1 MHTHNKITTAIKFA
15 LMSSIASV
23 AISGQAI
30 AQETDA
36 NEVFERI
43 AVTGSS
49 IIRTDMEGALPV
61 TTLTQADIVR
71 TGVTSVPDL
80 IQQLPSMQGFT
91 APSQSVG
98 GGGGGVATASL
109 RGIGG
114 EYTLVLL
121 NGRRLAASGSGSSI
135 DVNTI
140 PLAAIER
147 VEILTDGASALYGAD
162 AIAGV
167 INFILK
173 KNVQETTIQ
182 VRYDKPQD
190 SGGENFTF
198 SLTTGFG
205 DLYEDGFNISLSASR
220 EDQTQ
225 LRSVDRDFSKTGFI
239 PFNHNGDDLMFVAAS
254 SNAIPGNARVRF
266 WHPDGVDSNG
276 DGTPDRLTA
285 TFNPYRLANG
295 QCGPNSAPSNSST
308 ATSQV
313 DTCVFDFTSTLE
325 ILPEFVRDNIILN
338 GTLELGDSAEV
349 YGTINYSNFETITR
363 IAPYPTGNFLIPTDS
378 SLVQSEVLPNLP
390 SDVLGFTPQQIIDN
404 IADVAAAWRV
414 LPGGNRTN
422 EFSTDSL
429 WTNFGVRGEFGDVSY
444 DLSLTHADNERSDNI
459 LTGYPI
465 TSDFLSL
472 VSSGAVNVFAAP
484 EELSDDDRAAV
495 QATMYSGLRQK
506 TDTSLTMFEGSFSA
520 PVFELPGGEVYL
532 GGGFDYREMTF
543 EQNASDA
550 YQQATILFVQPL
562 PEFALN
568 RTSYGAFMEMIAPI
582 TDNFEITGSV
592 RYDDISDIDASDTLW
607 DDLDGDGINDPTR
620 SAETRGVD
628 MDDTTY
634 KLSLAYRPADEW
646 LIRASTGTGFKAP
659 TMLQVARPR
668 TPFGVTGN
676 VYDCPF
682 TGSDPLAQFCLDPQ
696 SQYSV
701 VSQGNLALQP
711 EESNQYS
718 FGVVYGSDGFEF
730 SVDYFNIE
738 LTNQV
743 LPATEGQIFGNPQ
756 QFRDLFTTQVNPGT
770 GEQELAMISASA
782 NVGEANIEGIDYRMV
797 FSNQIGSAELTT
809 NISGTYMIKNNYLR
823 TGTGIGD
830 VAAIFDTS
838 LGQKG
843 PDDSVVF
850 RNRIRIVNNLEHGN
864 FTHSVNINYQS
875 GWTDENFPGGDSSIR
890 LASALGQVYD
900 GGVQLDIPSYTTVD
914 YLTTYNFDDIVKN
927 LDATF
932 GINNVFNKTPPL
944 AFGENSGHQ
953 EGFDPR
959 YYDVFGRMFYLN
971 ATYSF

>member
-1 MHTHNKITTAIKFA
+1 MT
-15 LMSSIASV
+15 IA
-23 AISGQAI
+23 GQAI
-30 AQETDA
+30 AQETVTD
-36 NEVFERI
+36 EIVERI
-43 AVTGSS
+43 SVTGSS
-49 IIRTDMEGALPV
+49 IKRTDIEGALPV

-71 TGVTSVPDL
+71 SGVTSVPDL

-98 GGGGGVATASL
+98 GGGGGIATASL
-109 RGIGG
+109 RGIGS

-147 VEILTDGASALYGAD
+147 IEILTDGASALYGAD

-167 INFILK
+167 INFILRK
-173 KNVQETTIQ
+173 DVQETTVQ

-190 SGGENFTF
+190 TGGENFSF
-198 SLTTGFG
+198 SVTTGFG
-205 DLYEDGFNISLSASR
+205 DLSRDGFNISLSASR

-225 LRSVDRDFSKTGFI
+225 LRSADRDFAKTGFI
-239 PFNHNGDDLMFVAAS
+239 PFNHNGVDLMFLAAS
-254 SNAIPGNARVRF
+254 PNAIPGNARVRF
-266 WHPDGVDSNG
+266 WHPDGLDSNG

-285 TFNPYRLANG
+285 TFNPYRFANG
-295 QCGPNSAPSNSST
+295 QCGPNSAPSNSAT
-308 ATSQV
+308 ATSQIER
-313 DTCVFDFTSTLE
+313 CLFDFTSTLE

-338 GTLELGDSAEV
+338 GTVELGDSAEA
-349 YGTINYSNFETITR
+349 YGTINFSNFDTITR
-363 IAPYPTGNFLIPTDS
+363 IAPYPTGNFLLPIDS
-378 SLVQSEVLPNLP
+378 ALVQSEVLPNLP
-390 SDVLGFTPQQIIDN
+390 SNVLGFTPQQIIDN
-404 IADVAAAWRV
+404 ISDVAAAWRV

-422 EFSTDSL
+422 EYATDSL
-429 WTNFGVRGEFGDVSY
+429 WANFGVRGEFGEVSY
-444 DLSLTHADNERSDNI
+444 DISITHADNERSDNI

-465 TSDFLSL
+465 TTDFVPL

-484 EELSDDDRAAV
+484 EDLTDEERAAV

-506 TDTSLTMFEGSFSA
+506 TDTGLTMFEGSFSA

-532 GGGFDYREMTF
+532 GGGFDYRKMTF
-543 EQNASDA
+543 EQTASDA
-550 YQQATILFVQPL
+550 YRQATILFTRPL
-562 PEFALN
+562 PEFELE
-568 RTSYGAFMEMIAPI
+568 RTSYGAFLEMVAPI
-582 TDNFEITGSV
+582 TDILEITGSL
-592 RYDDISDIDASDTLW
+592 RYDDISDIDAADTLW
-607 DDLDGDGINDPTR
+607 GDLDGDGVNDPTR
-620 SAETRGVD
+620 NTGARGIE
-628 MDDTTY
+628 MDDTTF
-634 KLSLAYRPADEW
+634 KLSLAYRPTEEW
-646 LIRASTGTGFKAP
+646 LIRASAGTGFKAP

-701 VSQGNLALQP
+701 VSQGNQALQP
-711 EESNQYS
+711 EESQQFS
-718 FGVVYGSDGFEF
+718 FGVVYGGDAFEF
-730 SVDYFNIE
+730 SMDYFNIE
-738 LTNQV
+738 LSNQV

-756 QFRDLFTTQVNPGT
+756 QFRDLFTTTVNPGT
-770 GEQELAMISASA
+770 GEQVLTMISASA
-782 NVGEANIEGIDYRMV
+782 NVGEANIEGIDYSV
-797 FSNQIGSAELTT
+797 SFSNEFGFTELTT
-809 NISGTYMIKNNYLR
+809 NISGTYMIENDYLR
-823 TGTGIGD
+823 TGTGTGD

-850 RNRIRIVNNLEHGN
+850 RNRIRIVNTLEHGN
-864 FTHSVNINYQS
+864 FAHSVNINYQS

-890 LASALGQVYD
+890 LASDLSQVYD

-914 YLTTYNFDDIVKN
+914 YLTTYNFDELVKN
-927 LDATF
+927 LDVTL
-932 GINNVFNKTPPL
+932 GINNVFDKAPPR

-959 YYDVFGRMFYLN
+959 YYDVFGRMFYFN

>member
-1 MHTHNKITTAIKFA
+1 MHTHRKITKAVKIA

-23 AISGQAI
+23 AISGQAL
-30 AQETDA
+30 AQEIESDKS
-36 NEVFERI
+36 FERI

-49 IIRTDMEGALPV
+49 IVRTDIEGALPV

-109 RGIGG
+109 RGIGS

-173 KNVQETTIQ
+173 KDVQETTIQ

-190 SGGENFTF
+190 TGGENFSF
-198 SLTTGFG
+198 NITTGFG
-205 DLYEDGFNISLSASR
+205 DLSKDGFNISLSASR

-225 LRSVDRDFSKTGFI
+225 LRSFDRDFSKTGFI
-239 PFNHNGDDLMFVAAS
+239 PFNHNGNDLMFVAAS
-254 SNAIPGNARVRF
+254 ANAIPGNARVRF

-285 TFNPYRLANG
+285 TFNPYRFANG

-313 DTCVFDFTSTLE
+313 ETCVFDFTSTLE

-338 GTLELGDSAEV
+338 GTVELGDSAEA
-349 YGTINYSNFETITR
+349 YGTINYSNFDTITR

-378 SLVQSEVLPNLP
+378 ALVQNEVLPNLP
-390 SDVLGFTPQQIIDN
+390 SNVLGFTPQQIIDN

-422 EFSTDSL
+422 EFSTNSL
-429 WTNFGVRGEFGDVSY
+429 WTNFGVRGEFGDISY
-444 DLSLTHADNERSDNI
+444 DLSFTHAGNERSDNI

-465 TSDFLSL
+465 TSEFVPL
-472 VSSGAVNVFAAP
+472 VSSGAVNVFASP
-484 EELSDDDRAAV
+484 DELSDEERAAV
-495 QATMYSGLRQK
+495 QATMYSGPRQK
-506 TDTSLTMFEGSFSA
+506 TDTGLTMFEGSFST

-543 EQNASDA
+543 EQTASEA
-550 YQQATILFVQPL
+550 YQQATILFTRPL
-562 PEFALN
+562 PEFDLE
-568 RTSYGAFMEMIAPI
+568 RTSYGAFIEMVAPI
-582 TDNFEITGSV
+582 THNLELTGSL
-592 RYDDISDIDASDTLW
+592 RYDDISDIDAADTLW
-607 DDLDGDGINDPTR
+607 SDLDGDGINDPTR
-620 SAETRGVD
+620 SAETRGVE

-634 KLSLAYRPADEW
+634 KLSLAYRPVDEW
-646 LIRASTGTGFKAP
+646 LIRASMGTGFKAP

-682 TGSDPLAQFCLDPQ
+682 SGSDPLAQFCLDPQ

-701 VSQGNLALQP
+701 VSQGNQTLQP
-711 EESNQYS
+711 EESEQYS
-718 FGVVYGSDGFEF
+718 LGVVYGGNDFEF
-730 SVDYFNIE
+730 SVDYFNIK

-756 QFRDLFTTQVNPGT
+756 QFRDLFTTTVNPGT
-770 GEQELAMISASA
+770 GEQVLTMISASA
-782 NVGEANIEGIDYRMV
+782 NVGEANIEGIDYSV
-797 FSNQIGSAELTT
+797 SFSNEFGTAELTT
-809 NISGTYMIKNNYLR
+809 NIAGTYMIENNYLR
-823 TGTGIGD
+823 TGTGTGD

-843 PDDSVVF
+843 PDNNVVF
-850 RNRIRIVNNLEHGN
+850 RNRIRIVNTLVHGN
-864 FTHSVNINYQS
+864 FAHSVNINYQS

-890 LASALGQVYD
+890 LASDLSQVYD

-914 YLTTYNFDDIVKN
+914 YLTTYNLDELVKN
-927 LDATF
+927 LDVTF
-932 GINNVFNKTPPL
+932 GINNVFDKAPPRAL
-944 AFGENSGHQ
+944 GNSGGHQ

-971 ATYSF
+971 ATYTF